1 MDRAVAALELAESL
15 FEAGDYAEAAR
26 QTDSLYRAWRGER
39 GVDGL
44 ANRTLWLQGRSREA
58 LGEMSA
64 ARDAYQ
70 TLVERSDGAG
80 YGRGAVG
87 RLAALRAA
95 TGDPDE
101 ALAVLLDYPEAVGE
115 AELETAREIVGE
127 LTPGEVQRQAERYDV
142 DSGPAAVVLHAEW
155 ARVLVLSD
163 RADSAKR
170 VARRV
175 LDARPADY
183 ERELAGLILEAGDAV
198 VGGALR
204 VGVVLPLSG
213 RFSAVGQLLKEG
225 IEIAREAH
233 LRAGGGEVQFDF
245 RDDGSD
251 AERAVA
257 LAGELE
263 SEGVLAIIGLV
274 RSESFASAGRGRKNR
289 RLLLISPTATEVVEP
304 IPNSYTM
311 WDRQRRQLDVAE
323 DMAAWLVRDLGVRSG
338 AVLYPDDAAGRAIAG
353 AFRDVVERSGGAVVA
368 AVPYAPDST
377 TFDAPIAALAQA
389 RPDVVYVA
397 GASVPTLLQLAPQL
411 YYYGVDRS
419 LIAGGPTWTEP
430 SVLRQLDAAAAN
442 YRIAGGYADRV
453 GAGTRWA
460 AFRAEYER
468 KYRKSLGD
476 NIFPALSHDAAL
488 LVLTALMDVGLPLPG
503 AVSQRVGGIRD
514 LEGATGVLSPEP
526 SSSTVGRRTLV
537 RMVLDGELVRAEPA
551 RLLTWL
557 DQARARADSIA
568 RARADSIARV
578 RRGDGTP
585 GDHRSARR
593 DRP

>member
-419 LIAGGPTWTEP
+419 LIAGRRPTTG
-430 SVLRQLDAAAAN
+430 SQ
-442 YRIAGGYADRV
+442 
-453 GAGTRWA
+453 AGTR
-460 AFRAEYER
+460 
-468 KYRKSLGD
+468 
-476 NIFPALSHDAAL
+476 
-488 LVLTALMDVGLPLPG
+488 TAW
-503 AVSQRVGGIRD
+503 
-514 LEGATGVLSPEP
+514 
-526 SSSTVGRRTLV
+526 
-537 RMVLDGELVRAEPA
+537 VRARGGRPFGRSTKE
-551 RLLTWL
+551 
-557 DQARARADSIA
+557 SIA
-568 RARADSIARV
+568 SLLETIFSRRFPTMPHCWYLRRSWMWVCRSPVPFLSESVAYATWRAPRV
-578 RRGDGTP
+578 SCL
-585 GDHRSARR
+585 RSQAAPPLAAERWSGWCSTASS
-593 DRP
+593 